1 MNAMTRRRGAAPAAQ
16 NQDGGSSTSESRRT
30 PEAGSAPNR
39 VRSVADGIVEA
50 TCLVAVVMLPL
61 YFFLLSPLG
70 PETDKAVILIALAC
84 IATGAWLV
92 GEIDRFVCHA
102 PHSRANL
109 LLWSGVAVFA
119 VYAVATALSIHPATS
134 LFGTI
139 ARHQGL
145 LTHAGYTVFFLCVAT
160 RLRRGEQVRRL
171 LGVVIFASL
180 PAVVYGIFQQFG
192 VDPAPTVGD
201 ISTIQWPVRSSFGQ
215 HIFFAAYLVL
225 VIPLTGARLL
235 DLWDR
240 RPEASA
246 RGAGDEPLLAGVL
259 VCFVGFSFLGFL
271 ALGQHLVALFAIM
284 PALLAGYVILG
295 VALEELANTPSML
308 RLRIWLYATL
318 LALQIL
324 ALIFTSARGPW
335 LGFFATLPVFAL
347 LVAWRLNRPRIAWGV
362 LGAAGALA
370 LFVLVLNIPSGPL
383 ASLRTKH
390 IFNRIANVQGYVNES
405 SGAGRLQ
412 IWQGVG
418 DLMTKQPAIRNTW
431 GGIGRAVVGYGPES
445 MDVAFEAVFPL
456 KLRVQTSE
464 LYTWDRAHSIFL
476 DILVDAGLL
485 GLLAFLLTVVLFI
498 WRVLRSLA
506 GRNNA
511 AWLTIGLAT
520 AVAGH
525 LVEGIFGLETA
536 ASLLIFW
543 VILGVAAG
551 PSLNDDAPE
560 TSDTTSIPWQG
571 VATGYWVVLLL
582 LGAVVMLLTALPDHP
597 EITMS
602 LWLVTILGGVGT
614 VTWLLVPRKPALPT
628 PRPRDK
634 RTARGA
640 VPLVTRTPRATITAG
655 GAIAV
660 LVLLGLFSQWNY
672 ETAALAE
679 TAGFHNLTHGH
690 VDQGIADLQSA
701 ASMEDGQA
709 KYQEDLA
716 TVFGGIASGNP
727 QSSDPVYAPHGDDP
741 RTLDPQR
748 ILTLGR
754 NQLYALAAL
763 SLQSARAVAP
773 LDPTVY
779 SALGDLYMNWGKPG
793 SAIYQYRQAE
803 RLSHDN
809 PRYIDAQAL
818 ARLKQNRVPAAA
830 AFVHT
835 ALRLDPTFWYSWYAQ
850 AKIDHV
856 MGKRSEARSAA
867 HLALYLTQNY
877 RPLPS
882 AAQLAE
888 LHLYDRSG

>member
-1 MNAMTRRRGAAPAAQ
+1 
-16 NQDGGSSTSESRRT
+16 
-30 PEAGSAPNR
+30 
-39 VRSVADGIVEA
+39 
-50 TCLVAVVMLPL
+50 VAVVMLPL

-84 IATGAWLV
+84 IAAGAWLV
-92 GEIDRFVCHA
+92 GEIDRFVCGV
-102 PHSRANL
+102 PQSRANL

-119 VYAVATALSIHPATS
+119 AYAVATALSIHPSTS

-145 LTHAGYTVFFLCVAT
+145 LTHAGYTVFFVCAAT
-160 RLRRGEQVRRL
+160 RLRRREQVRRL
-171 LGVVIFASL
+171 LGVLIFASL
-180 PAVVYGIFQQFG
+180 PAVVYGVFQQFG

-240 RPEASA
+240 RPETSA
-246 RGAGDEPLLAGVL
+246 RGAGDEPLLASVL

-284 PALLAGYVILG
+284 PALLAGYAILG
-295 VALEELANTPSML
+295 VAVEELPNTSSML
-308 RLRIWLYATL
+308 RLRIWVYATL

-370 LFVLVLNIPSGPL
+370 LFVLVLNIPRGPL

-390 IFNRIANVQGYVNES
+390 IFDRIANVQGYVNES

-418 DLMTKQPAIRNTW
+418 DLMTKEPAVGNTW
-431 GGIGRAVVGYGPES
+431 GGVGRAVVGYGPES

-485 GLLAFLLTVVLFI
+485 GLVAFLLTVVLFI

-506 GRNNA
+506 GRNSA

-543 VILGVAAG
+543 VILGLAAG
-551 PSLNDDAPE
+551 PSLNNDATE
-560 TSDTTSIPWQG
+560 TSDTTDIPWQG
-571 VATGYWVVLLL
+571 VAIGYWVVLLL
-582 LGAVVMLLTALPDHP
+582 LGVVVMLSTTLPDHP
-597 EITMS
+597 ELTMS
-602 LWLVTILGGVGT
+602 LWLGTILGGVGT
-614 VTWLLVPRKPALPT
+614 VTWLLVPRTPAHLT
-628 PRPRDK
+628 TTTRDK
-634 RTARGA
+634 RSARGA
-640 VPLVTRTPRATITAG
+640 VPRVTRTPRATAVAG
-655 GAIAV
+655 GVVSV

-690 VDQGIADLQSA
+690 VDQGIADLQTA

-716 TVFGGIASGNP
+716 TVYGGIASGNP

-741 RTLDPQR
+741 RTLEPQQ

-754 NQLYALAAL
+754 NQLYTLAVL

-793 SAIYQYRQAE
+793 LAIDQYRQAE
-803 RLSHDN
+803 TLSHDN
-809 PRYIDAQAL
+809 PKYIDAQAL
-818 ARLKQNRVPAAA
+818 ARLKQNRLNDAVGLARAS
-830 AFVHT
+830 
-835 ALRLDPTFWYSWYAQ
+835 LRLDPTFWYSFYTQ
-850 AKIDHV
+850 AKVDHLL
-856 MGKRSEARSAA
+856 GNRAEARSAA
-867 HLALYLTQNY
+867 KLALYLKQNY
-877 RPLPS
+877 RPSPTV
-882 AAQLAE
+882 AQLRE
-888 LHLYDRSG
+888 LQGYERSG